1 MTQTTTSPAGEAL
14 AEVRAHD
21 RVMRYR
27 RSGAGT
33 ALLLLA
39 AGDDLWP
46 DFAERLA
53 QHYRVV
59 VPELPANVNEVAAE
73 LRCLLD
79 GLGASQVPVIA
90 AGRYCDAA
98 LELALG
104 RNEFVGRVV
113 LVPELAGASSDLPS
127 GTYTR
132 PPVVTLPLCV
142 LSRDMPAADA
152 LRRTI
157 AFLQAPPTAISG

>member
-1 MTQTTTSPAGEAL
+1 MTHTTASPAGDAV

-21 RVMRYR
+21 RVLRYR

-46 DFAERLA
+46 GFAEGVA
-53 QHYRVV
+53 EHYRLV
-59 VPELPANVNEVAAE
+59 VPELPADVSEVAGAV
-73 LRCLLD
+73 RSLLD
-79 GLGASQVPVIA
+79 GIGASEVPVIA

-113 LVPELAGASSDLPS
+113 LVPEPVGEASDLPS
-127 GTYTR
+127 GMYAR
-132 PPVVTLPLCV
+132 PPVITLPLCV

-157 AFLQAPPTAISG
+157 TFLHTT